1 MSLREQITADFKQAM
16 LNHDE
21 VKKTTLNGLKSA
33 IRYKEVEKGAGAELD
48 DAEIEAV
55 VASQVKSRN
64 DSIAIYEQ
72 SGEAERANKE
82 RAERDILMAYL
93 PKQLTDDELKAKVAA
108 IIERGGFTQADFGK
122 IMGKAKAEIGN
133 AAEGGAIA
141 AAVKGY
147 FAQ

>member
-33 IRYKEVEKGAGAELD
+33 IRYKEVEKGVGAELD
-48 DAEIEAV
+48 DTEIEAV

-72 SGEAERANKE
+72 SGETERANKE

-108 IIERGGFTQADFGK
+108 IIKQGGFTQADFGK

-147 FAQ
+147 FAK

>member
-16 LNHDE
+16 LDHDE

-72 SGEAERANKE
+72 SGETERANKE

-93 PKQLTDDELKAKVAA
+93 PKQLTDDELKAKVAT
-108 IIERGGFTQADFGK
+108 IIEQGGFTQADFGK

-141 AAVKGY
+141 ATVKGY

>member
-16 LNHDE
+16 LDHDE
-21 VKKTTLNGLKSA
+21 VRKTTLNGLKSA
-33 IRYKEVEKGAGAELD
+33 IRYKEVEKGVGAELD
-48 DAEIEAV
+48 DTEIEAV

-72 SGEAERANKE
+72 SGETERANKE
-82 RAERDILMAYL
+82 RAERDILMTYL
-93 PKQLTDDELKAKVAA
+93 PKQLTDDELKAKVAT
-108 IIERGGFTQADFGK
+108 IIEQGGFTQADFGK

-147 FAQ
+147 FAK

>member
-16 LNHDE
+16 LDHDE
-21 VKKTTLNGLKSA
+21 VRKTTLNGLKSA
-33 IRYKEVEKGAGAELD
+33 IRYKEVEKGVGAELD
-48 DAEIEAV
+48 DTEIEAV

-72 SGEAERANKE
+72 SGETERANKE
-82 RAERDILMAYL
+82 RAERDILMTYL
-93 PKQLTDDELKAKVAA
+93 PKQLTDDELKGKIA
-108 IIERGGFTQADFGK
+108 IIIEQGGFTQADFGK

-147 FAQ
+147 FAK

>member
-33 IRYKEVEKGAGAELD
+33 IRYKEVEKGVGAELD

-64 DSIAIYEQ
+64 DSITIYEQ

-93 PKQLTDDELKAKVAA
+93 PKQLTGDELKAKVAV
-108 IIERGGFTQADFGK
+108 IIEQGGFTQADFGK

>member
-21 VKKTTLNGLKSA
+21 VRKTTLNGLKSA
-33 IRYKEVEKGAGAELD
+33 IRYKEVEKGVGAELD
-48 DAEIEAV
+48 DTEIEAV

-108 IIERGGFTQADFGK
+108 IIEQGGFTQADFGK

-141 AAVKGY
+141 ATVKGY

>member
-16 LNHDE
+16 LDHDE

-72 SGEAERANKE
+72 SGETERANKE

-93 PKQLTDDELKAKVAA
+93 PKQLTDDELKAKVAT
-108 IIERGGFTQADFGK
+108 IIEQGGFTQADFGK

-133 AAEGGAIA
+133 AAEGGVIA
-141 AAVKGY
+141 ATVKGY

>member
-33 IRYKEVEKGAGAELD
+33 IRYKEVEKGVGAELD
-48 DAEIEAV
+48 DTEIEAV

-72 SGEAERANKE
+72 SGETERANKE

-108 IIERGGFTQADFGK
+108 IIEQGGFTQADFGK

-141 AAVKGY
+141 ATVKGY

>member
-33 IRYKEVEKGAGAELD
+33 SRYKEVEKGAGAELD

-72 SGEAERANKE
+72 SGETERANKE

-93 PKQLTDDELKAKVAA
+93 PKQLTDDELKAKVVA
-108 IIERGGFTQADFGK
+108 IIEQGGFTQADFGK

-141 AAVKGY
+141 ATVKGY

>member
-16 LNHDE
+16 LDHDE

-33 IRYKEVEKGAGAELD
+33 IRYKEVEKGVGAELD
-48 DAEIEAV
+48 DTEIEAV

-64 DSIAIYEQ
+64 DSIVIYEQ
-72 SGEAERANKE
+72 SGETERANRE
-82 RAERDILMAYL
+82 RAERDILMTYL
-93 PKQLTDDELKAKVAA
+93 PKQLTDDELKDKIAT
-108 IIERGGFTQADFGK
+108 IIEQGGFTQADFGK

-147 FAQ
+147 FAK

>member
-16 LNHDE
+16 LDHDE

-72 SGEAERANKE
+72 SGETERADKE
-82 RAERDILMAYL
+82 QAERDILMAYL
-93 PKQLTDDELKAKVAA
+93 PKQLTDDELKAKIAT
-108 IIERGGFTQADFGK
+108 IIEQGGFTQADFGK

>member
-16 LNHDE
+16 LDHDE

-72 SGEAERANKE
+72 NNQVR
-82 RAERDILMAYL
+82 
-93 PKQLTDDELKAKVAA
+93 P
-108 IIERGGFTQADFGK
+108 RGPTRNGPRGIF
-122 IMGKAKAEIGN
+122 
-133 AAEGGAIA
+133 
-141 AAVKGY
+141 
-147 FAQ
+147 

>member
-16 LNHDE
+16 LDHDE
-21 VKKTTLNGLKSA
+21 VRKTTLNGLKSA
-33 IRYKEVEKGAGAELD
+33 IRYKEVEKGVGAELD
-48 DAEIEAV
+48 DTEIEAV

-72 SGEAERANKE
+72 SGETERANKE
-82 RAERDILMAYL
+82 RAERDILMTYL
-93 PKQLTDDELKAKVAA
+93 PKQLTDDELKDKIAT
-108 IIERGGFTQADFGK
+108 IIEQGGFTQADFGK

-147 FAQ
+147 FAK

>member
-16 LNHDE
+16 LDHDE

-33 IRYKEVEKGAGAELD
+33 IRYKEVEKGVGAELD

-72 SGEAERANKE
+72 SGETERANKE

-93 PKQLTDDELKAKVAA
+93 PKQLTDDELKAKVAT
-108 IIERGGFTQADFGK
+108 IIEQGGFTQADFGK

-141 AAVKGY
+141 ATVKGY

>member
-16 LNHDE
+16 LDHDE

-33 IRYKEVEKGAGAELD
+33 IRYKEVEKGVGTELD
-48 DAEIEAV
+48 DAEIEVV

-72 SGEAERANKE
+72 SGETERANKE

-108 IIERGGFTQADFGK
+108 IIEQGGFAQADFGK

>member
-16 LNHDE
+16 LDHDE

-33 IRYKEVEKGAGAELD
+33 IRYKEVEKGVGTELD
-48 DAEIEAV
+48 DTEIEAV

-72 SGEAERANKE
+72 SGETERANKE

-108 IIERGGFTQADFGK
+108 IIEQGGFTQADFGK

>member
-16 LNHDE
+16 LDHDE

-33 IRYKEVEKGAGAELD
+33 IRYKEVEKGVGTELD

-64 DSIAIYEQ
+64 DSITIYEQ

-93 PKQLTDDELKAKVAA
+93 PKQLTGDELKAKVAA
-108 IIERGGFTQADFGK
+108 IIEQGGFTQADFGK

>member
-1 MSLREQITADFKQAM
+1 MSLREQITADFKQTM

-33 IRYKEVEKGAGAELD
+33 IRYKEVEKGVGAELD
-48 DAEIEAV
+48 DTEIEAV

-72 SGEAERANKE
+72 SGETERANKE
-82 RAERDILMAYL
+82 RAERDILMTYL

-108 IIERGGFTQADFGK
+108 IIEQGGFTQADFGK

-147 FAQ
+147 FAK

>member
-48 DAEIEAV
+48 DVEIEAV

-72 SGEAERANKE
+72 SGETERANKE

-93 PKQLTDDELKAKVAA
+93 PKQLTDDELKAKVVA
-108 IIERGGFTQADFGK
+108 IIEQGGFTQADFGK

>member
-33 IRYKEVEKGAGAELD
+33 IRYKEVEKGIGAELD
-48 DAEIEAV
+48 DTEIETV

-72 SGEAERANKE
+72 SGETERANKE
-82 RAERDILMAYL
+82 RAERDILMTYL
-93 PKQLTDDELKAKVAA
+93 PKQLTDDELKAKIAT
-108 IIERGGFTQADFGK
+108 IIEQGGFTQADFGK

-147 FAQ
+147 FAK

>member
-33 IRYKEVEKGAGAELD
+33 IRYKEVEKGVGTELD
-48 DAEIEAV
+48 DTEIEAV

-72 SGEAERANKE
+72 SGETERANKE

-108 IIERGGFTQADFGK
+108 IIEQGGFTQADFGK

>member
-16 LNHDE
+16 LDHDE
-21 VKKTTLNGLKSA
+21 VRKTTLNGLKSA
-33 IRYKEVEKGAGAELD
+33 IRYKEVEKGVGAELD
-48 DAEIEAV
+48 DTEIEAV

-72 SGEAERANKE
+72 SGETERANKE

-108 IIERGGFTQADFGK
+108 IIEQGGFTQADFGK

-133 AAEGGAIA
+133 AAEGGVIA
-141 AAVKGY
+141 ATVKGY

>member
-16 LNHDE
+16 LDHDE

-33 IRYKEVEKGAGAELD
+33 IRYKEVEKGVGTELD
-48 DAEIEAV
+48 DTEIEAV

-72 SGEAERANKE
+72 SGETERANKE

-108 IIERGGFTQADFGK
+108 IIEQGGFTQADFGK

-141 AAVKGY
+141 ATVKGH

>member
-16 LNHDE
+16 LDHDE

-72 SGEAERANKE
+72 SGETERADKE

-93 PKQLTDDELKAKVAA
+93 PKQLTDDELKAKIAT
-108 IIERGGFTQADFGK
+108 IIEQGGFTQADFGK

>member
-16 LNHDE
+16 LDHDE
-21 VKKTTLNGLKSA
+21 VRKTTLNGLKSA
-33 IRYKEVEKGAGAELD
+33 IRYKEVEKGVGAELD

-72 SGEAERANKE
+72 SGEAERANRE
-82 RAERDILMAYL
+82 RAERDILMTYL
-93 PKQLTDDELKAKVAA
+93 PKQLTDDELKDKIAT
-108 IIERGGFTQADFGK
+108 IIEQGGFTQADFGK

-147 FAQ
+147 FAK

>member
-1 MSLREQITADFKQAM
+1 MSLREQIAADFKQAM
-16 LNHDE
+16 LDHDE
-21 VKKTTLNGLKSA
+21 VRKTTLNGLKSA
-33 IRYKEVEKGAGAELD
+33 IRYKEVEKGVGTELD

-108 IIERGGFTQADFGK
+108 IIEQGGFTQADFGK

-141 AAVKGY
+141 ATVKGY

>member
-33 IRYKEVEKGAGAELD
+33 IRYKEVEKGVGTELGD
-48 DAEIEAV
+48 TEIEAV

-72 SGEAERANKE
+72 SGETERANKE
-82 RAERDILMAYL
+82 RAERDILMTYL

-108 IIERGGFTQADFGK
+108 IIEQGGFTQADFGK

-147 FAQ
+147 FAK

>member
-16 LNHDE
+16 LDHDE

-33 IRYKEVEKGAGAELD
+33 IRYKEVEKGVGTELD
-48 DAEIEAV
+48 DTEIEAV

-72 SGEAERANKE
+72 SGETERANKE

-93 PKQLTDDELKAKVAA
+93 PKQLTDDELKAKVVA
-108 IIERGGFTQADFGK
+108 IIEQGDFTQADFGK

>member
-33 IRYKEVEKGAGAELD
+33 IRYKEVEKGVGAELD
-48 DAEIEAV
+48 DTEIEAV

-72 SGEAERANKE
+72 SGETERANKE
-82 RAERDILMAYL
+82 RAERDILMTYL

-108 IIERGGFTQADFGK
+108 IIEQGGFTQADFGK

-147 FAQ
+147 FAK

>member
-16 LNHDE
+16 LDHDE

-33 IRYKEVEKGAGAELD
+33 IRYKEVEKGVGTELD
-48 DAEIEAV
+48 DTEIEAV

-72 SGEAERANKE
+72 SGETERANKE

-93 PKQLTDDELKAKVAA
+93 PKQLTDDELKAKVVA
-108 IIERGGFTQADFGK
+108 IIEQGGFTQADFGK

>member
-16 LNHDE
+16 LDHDE

-33 IRYKEVEKGAGAELD
+33 IRYKEVEKGIGAELD
-48 DAEIEAV
+48 DTEIEAV

-72 SGEAERANKE
+72 SGETERANKE

-108 IIERGGFTQADFGK
+108 IIEQGGFTQADFGK

-141 AAVKGY
+141 ATVKGH

>member
-16 LNHDE
+16 LDHDE

-33 IRYKEVEKGAGAELD
+33 IRYKEVEKGARAELD

-72 SGEAERANKE
+72 SGETERANKE

-93 PKQLTDDELKAKVAA
+93 PKQLTDDELKAKVAT
-108 IIERGGFTQADFGK
+108 IIEQGGFTQADFGK

-141 AAVKGY
+141 ATVKGY

>member
-16 LNHDE
+16 LDHDE

-72 SGEAERANKE
+72 SGETERANKE

-93 PKQLTDDELKAKVAA
+93 PKQLTDDELKAKVAT
-108 IIERGGFTQADFGK
+108 IIEQGGFTQADFGK
-122 IMGKAKAEIGN
+122 IVGKAKAEIGN

-141 AAVKGY
+141 ATVKGY

>member
-33 IRYKEVEKGAGAELD
+33 IRYKEVEKGVGAELD
-48 DAEIEAV
+48 DTEIEAV

-72 SGEAERANKE
+72 SGETERANKE

-93 PKQLTDDELKAKVAA
+93 PKQLTDDELKAKVTA
-108 IIERGGFTQADFGK
+108 IIEQGGFTQADFGK

-141 AAVKGY
+141 ATVKGY

>member
-48 DAEIEAV
+48 DVEIEAV

-72 SGEAERANKE
+72 SGETERANKE

-93 PKQLTDDELKAKVAA
+93 PKQLTDDELKAKVVA
-108 IIERGGFTQADFGK
+108 IIEQGGFTQADFGK

-141 AAVKGY
+141 ATAKGY

>member
-48 DAEIEAV
+48 DVEIEAV

-72 SGEAERANKE
+72 SGETERANKE
-82 RAERDILMAYL
+82 RVERDILMAYL
-93 PKQLTDDELKAKVAA
+93 PKQLTDDELKAKVVA
-108 IIERGGFTQADFGK
+108 IIEQGGFTQADFGK

>member
-72 SGEAERANKE
+72 SGETERANKE

-93 PKQLTDDELKAKVAA
+93 PKQLTDDELKAKVVA
-108 IIERGGFTQADFGK
+108 IIEQGGFTQADFGK

-141 AAVKGY
+141 ATVKGY

>member
-1 MSLREQITADFKQAM
+1 MSLREQIAADFKQAM
-16 LNHDE
+16 LDHDE
-21 VKKTTLNGLKSA
+21 VRKTTLNGLKSA
-33 IRYKEVEKGAGAELD
+33 IRYKEVEKGVGAELD

-93 PKQLTDDELKAKVAA
+93 PKQLTDDELKAKIAA
-108 IIERGGFTQADFGK
+108 IIEQGGFTQADFGK
-122 IMGKAKAEIGN
+122 IMGKAKTEIGN

-141 AAVKGY
+141 ATVKGY

>member
-16 LNHDE
+16 LDHDE

-33 IRYKEVEKGAGAELD
+33 IRYKEVEKGVGAELGD
-48 DAEIEAV
+48 TEIEAV

-64 DSIAIYEQ
+64 GSIAIYEQ
-72 SGEAERANKE
+72 SGETERANKE

-108 IIERGGFTQADFGK
+108 IIEQGGFTQADFGK